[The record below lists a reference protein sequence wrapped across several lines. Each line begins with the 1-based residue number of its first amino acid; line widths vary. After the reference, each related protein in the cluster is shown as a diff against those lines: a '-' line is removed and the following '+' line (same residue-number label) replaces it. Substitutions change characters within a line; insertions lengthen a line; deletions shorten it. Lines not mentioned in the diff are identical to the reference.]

1 VKVGIGVDG
10 EASADIADPF
20 ENIRMGLYFIRASYG
35 YASIMQPIDVLRMAT
50 MGSAEVMGIA
60 DKVGS
65 LEVGKYADFI
75 VISPP
80 SPVFDPA
87 ATIVLP

>member
-1 VKVGIGVDG
+1 
-10 EASADIADPF
+10 
-20 ENIRMGLYFIRASYG
+20 MGK
-35 YASIMQPIDVLRMAT
+35 
-50 MGSAEVMGIA
+50 EVARRFVTEGGLVVVNGRNAAKTETAA